1 MLSITLKIAVDAPIP
16 SASVSTAI
24 TANPG
29 VLRRFLTAYRMSCP
43 NVSMFIPPFTRSP
56 LRSTPTSGARGPPY
70 PVEAGFSPALCS
82 GGSFDPLLF
91 LSHLRPHPPFILTP
105 GHSKSCQIFET
116 RPTNTHPSS
125 RLPNNGYPY
134 LVIHILGGERTSVP
148 PCFRTS

>member
-43 NVSMFIPPFTRSP
+43 NVSMFIPVHSIPASINPYF
-56 LRSTPTSGARGPPY
+56 RGSRPPY

-82 GGSFDPLLF
+82 GGALDPFLL
-91 LSHLRPHPPFILTP
+91 LSHLRTHAPLSSTP
-105 GHSKSCQIFET
+105 RHSKNCPIFET

-125 RLPNNGYPY
+125 RLPNDGYP
-134 LVIHILGGERTSVP
+134 
-148 PCFRTS
+148 